1 MLSLKIFFC
10 SLVYTLL
17 LFTSF
22 VLITPFALLP
32 SPLMNEDR
40 RWRVARLWADVN
52 IYLLE
57 HICGLKYELLGTE
70 NIPEERCVLFIKHS
84 SVMEIFIGLK
94 YFSPSSWVGKYELM
108 YVPIFRGAYKK
119 FRLIPVKR
127 GMGRTEVNK
136 VVEQGTSLLSENK
149 WIIIF
154 PEGTRM
160 PYKQTKKYG
169 LSGSLLAKG
178 TGKPVLPISH
188 NAGKYWKRR
197 GLLKYP
203 GTVYF
208 SVGPCVS
215 TQDKTVDEINNAVQ
229 TWIENEITVI
239 DRY

>member
-1 MLSLKIFFC
+1 MGMFDPDIPSFGFEIEISARNEMFLSSEIFFC

-22 VLITPFALLP
+22 VLIAPFALLP

-119 FRLIPVKR
+119 FRLIQL
-127 GMGRTEVNK
+127 M
-136 VVEQGTSLLSENK
+136 
-149 WIIIF
+149 
-154 PEGTRM
+154 
-160 PYKQTKKYG
+160 
-169 LSGSLLAKG
+169 
-178 TGKPVLPISH
+178 
-188 NAGKYWKRR
+188 
-197 GLLKYP
+197 
-203 GTVYF
+203 
-208 SVGPCVS
+208 
-215 TQDKTVDEINNAVQ
+215 
-229 TWIENEITVI
+229 
-239 DRY
+239 